1 MCAKLSFVY
10 KILAQSKKSRK
21 DHAITWILRKIQN
34 SIKFEHTHTHIRTF
48 FSEPFFWTFAIILS
62 VLTWKSWTRIVSRKQ
77 SFLYE
82 EEIQK
87 KRSTN
92 KDNVFESRRWRLGN
106 HHWKGSPPKNKNILW
121 IFVMDLQNLAHATER
136 GILCTECLLWIHVEC
151 VDAKKWHVCSWI
163 LQLNISLNILSD
175 FLQVPLFVP
184 STLNN
189 NNDNSNNNNNNCV
202 AREFSIQN
210 SSPGDENFR

>member
-87 KRSTN
+87 KDPQTKITTS
-92 KDNVFESRRWRLGN
+92 KAEDGDSEIVIG
-106 HHWKGSPPKNKNILW
+106 KAPPPPPPKNKNILW

-151 VDAKKWHVCSWI
+151 LDAKKWHVCSWI
-163 LQLNISLNILSD
+163 LQLNIS
-175 FLQVPLFVP
+175 FEHFVWFFAGAP
-184 STLNN
+184 FCTFYS
-189 NNDNSNNNNNNCV
+189 
-202 AREFSIQN
+202 E
-210 SSPGDENFR
+210 